1 MKEQGNKQC
10 EKMMKKQSTKW
21 KHYKIMLRNNIVKA
35 LQKSS
40 EENVGRMKEVK
51 GG

>member
-1 MKEQGNKQC
+1 MKEQRNKRC
-10 EKMMKKQSTKW
+10 EKMIKKQSTKW
-21 KHYKIMLRNNIVKA
+21 EHYKIMLRNNIVKA

-40 EENVGRMKEVK
+40 KENVGGMWEVK

>member
-1 MKEQGNKQC
+1 VKRWSRNKA
-10 EKMMKKQSTKW
+10 QSESATK
-21 KHYKIMLRNNIVKA
+21 YKIMLRNNIVKA

-40 EENVGRMKEVK
+40 KENVGGMREVK